1 MLSFLPNLIEYP
13 SKQKQ
18 KIRNCCQTYCR
29 FKNEMKWLKP
39 NCCFLPRRK
48 CLTTMVANTTLRE
61 KSSWNITQNDIRNE
75 GLDDNR
81 KSLCELCLILIS
93 WMFLIYVLVNDSS
106 NHYLRP
112 HYDDGRGVKVEI
124 DLTAKL
130 MIIILIENNKRCLM
144 FLLLLT

>member
-1 MLSFLPNLIEYP
+1 MLSFLVSRIAYL

-29 FKNEMKWLKP
+29 FTNKMKWLKP

-112 HYDDGRGVKVEI
+112 RRRYRKVKVGI